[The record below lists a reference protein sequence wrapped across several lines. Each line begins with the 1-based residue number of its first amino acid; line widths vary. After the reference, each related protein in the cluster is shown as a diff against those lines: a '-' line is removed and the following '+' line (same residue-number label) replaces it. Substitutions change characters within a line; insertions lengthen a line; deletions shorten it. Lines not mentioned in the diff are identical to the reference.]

1 MTLTRGHGI
10 VVKVLLCVC
19 VCVCVCVC
27 ARAHVLS
34 HFSRVRFFATLWTV
48 TRQASLSM
56 GFSRQEHRSGLP
68 YPPPGDLPGPG
79 IERASLMSPAVAGV
93 FFTTR
98 ATWEAQRPC
107 WGLPFEALI
116 VGD

>member
-10 VVKVLLCVC
+10 VVKVLLC